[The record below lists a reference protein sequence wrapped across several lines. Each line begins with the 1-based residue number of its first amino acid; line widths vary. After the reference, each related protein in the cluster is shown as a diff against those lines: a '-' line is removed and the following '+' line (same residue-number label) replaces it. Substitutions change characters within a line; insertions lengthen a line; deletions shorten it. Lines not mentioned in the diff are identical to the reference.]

1 MKQTFPFIK
10 KEEKRNPNLVF
21 NLKLWG
27 NLNWS
32 SFDKCE
38 TRKLQIRQNKI
49 NINRKYLKL
58 RKNYKTSQLDCYLL
72 IIKKKF
78 LGYV

>member
-10 KEEKRNPNLVF
+10 KEEKRNPTLVF

-27 NLNWS
+27 NLNRS

-38 TRKLQIRQNKI
+38 TRKFQIRQKQN
-49 NINRKYLKL
+49 
-58 RKNYKTSQLDCYLL
+58 
-72 IIKKKF
+72 
-78 LGYV
+78 